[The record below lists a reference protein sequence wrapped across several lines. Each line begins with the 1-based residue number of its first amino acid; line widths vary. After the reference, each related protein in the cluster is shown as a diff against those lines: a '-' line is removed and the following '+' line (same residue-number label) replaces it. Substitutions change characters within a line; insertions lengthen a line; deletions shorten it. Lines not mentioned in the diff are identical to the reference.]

1 MVKISNLV
9 APCLVIGNAMAFA
22 PSSFG
27 RSFTSGP
34 LFEEAEAEVETKED
48 VALVAINEDTVE
60 FTAGLIGGAVGL
72 VVGGPVLGAIAAAA
86 ANNVARSDVQ
96 ASEIVQTVSKSAIEV
111 YNYLTALDAKYEL
124 LLNAQKSLENSL
136 AKVKESDSVNTETV
150 EKIENA
156 LASTKAKIE
165 ELNDEY
171 DLVGATSTSLGVV
184 GDLVEKAVKKL
195 GELNEEYKL
204 TDKALTAVEG
214 AVDKAKSKMN

>member
-184 GDLVEKAVKKL
+184 GDLVEKAVKKV

>member
-22 PSSFG
+22 PSSLG

-34 LFEEAEAEVETKED
+34 LFEESEAEVETKED

-60 FTAGLIGGAVGL
+60 FTAGLIGGAIGL
-72 VVGGPVLGAIAAAA
+72 VVGGPILGAIAAAA

-111 YNYLTALDAKYEL
+111 YNYLAALDARYEL

-136 AKVKESDSVNTETV
+136 EKVKSSGNVNVETV
-150 EKIENA
+150 EKIETA
-156 LASTKAKIE
+156 LASTKAKID

-171 DLVGATSTSLGVV
+171 DLVGAASTSLGVV
-184 GDLVEKAVKKL
+184 GDLVEKAVKKV

-204 TDKALTAVEG
+204 TDKALRAVEG

>member
-48 VALVAINEDTVE
+48 VSLVAINEDTVE

-86 ANNVARSDVQ
+86 ANNVARSDLQ

-111 YNYLTALDAKYEL
+111 YNYLAALDAKYEL
-124 LLNAQKSLENSL
+124 LMNAQKSLENSL
-136 AKVKESDSVNTETV
+136 AKVKQSDSVNAETV

-165 ELNDEY
+165 ELNNEY
-171 DLVGATSTSLGVV
+171 DLVGAASTSLGVV
-184 GDLVEKAVKKL
+184 GDLVEKAVKKV

-214 AVDKAKSKMN
+214 AVDKAKAKMN